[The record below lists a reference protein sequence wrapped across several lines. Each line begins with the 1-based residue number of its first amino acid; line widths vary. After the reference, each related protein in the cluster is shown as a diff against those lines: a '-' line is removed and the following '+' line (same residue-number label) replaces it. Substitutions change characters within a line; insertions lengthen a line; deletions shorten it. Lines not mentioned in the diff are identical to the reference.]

1 MFVFMSLPRIRLD
14 RCLRTPEG
22 HWVLSG
28 EEAHHLVRVRR
39 CGEGDLAEGL
49 LPGWKV
55 TLRLFAKENAWFGEE
70 CSRQAE
76 GGGDLALVLLVA
88 LLKGDA
94 FEKMLRQA
102 TELGASR
109 IVPLICERSIPR
121 IEPKKIAS
129 KMERWSKILEESTKQ
144 CGRGTPPE
152 MVAPLECSALSSLD
166 LPPCRFAAILDGE
179 ARPLGAAY
187 AAEKALAFAVGPEG
201 DFTPREKAL
210 FKDLDF
216 SSVSLGPRVLKAETA
231 VAAGLAFLS
240 LAWEGSLSG
249 D

>member
-1 MFVFMSLPRIRLD
+1 MSLPRIRLD
-14 RCLRTPEG
+14 RSLRTPEG
-22 HWVLSG
+22 YWVLSE

-39 CGEGDLAEGL
+39 CGEGDLVEGL

-55 TLRLFAKENAWFGEE
+55 TLRLFARENAWFGEE

-76 GGGDLALVLLVA
+76 GGGDLTLVLLVA
-88 LLKGDA
+88 LLKGEA
-94 FEKMLRQA
+94 FDKMLRQA

-121 IEPKKIAS
+121 IEPKKIPS

-152 MVAPLECSALSSLD
+152 MREPLECSALSTLN
-166 LPPCRFAAILDGE
+166 LPSSRFAAILDGE
-179 ARPLGAAY
+179 ARPLGARY
-187 AAEKALAFAVGPEG
+187 ALEKSLAFAVGPEG
-201 DFTPREKAL
+201 DFSPREKGL
-210 FKDLDF
+210 FKEQGF

-231 VAAGLAFLS
+231 VAAGLAFFS